1 MSIDQ
6 HPSAPTAAQSRVDT
20 RPPLD
25 LEGLLDGAR
34 ILVMG
39 GTGFLG
45 KVWFSM
51 LLHQFPQVGHCYLVV
66 RARTDK
72 NGRVRQT
79 SEQRFWAEV
88 ATSPTF
94 DPLRERYPG
103 AAFEAF
109 LRQKVTPIPGDI
121 TEELCGVP
129 AELRDALRGT
139 LDVLVNSSGVVDF
152 NPPLDYALNVNAFG
166 MKNLVALCRDL
177 GRLGTT
183 GLPLFHTSTCYVAGD
198 RTGAVDEVNPLSFPF
213 PKAADLD
220 RKHWDPEREISECLD
235 LVDNV
240 RHRANDAFRE
250 SAFLDQAKKNL
261 FDRNEPRRGSAL
273 ADELKKVRREF
284 EEQRLVAG
292 GNERAKFWGWHN
304 IYTYTKSIGEQIL
317 CLSGLRFTI
326 GRPAV
331 IESSLEYP
339 RVGWNEGINT
349 SAPLIYMAVQ
359 GPVRYPQQK
368 ETVLDVIPV
377 DMVASGMMV
386 SLGELL
392 EGTHRD
398 VYQYGSSDSA
408 PLPINRLIELVGLW
422 KRSHFR
428 NKSTGSPLMNALAAH
443 WEPTAI
449 SVSDYFATG
458 PAHRAEQVGEVSTWL
473 KRLTDTPLRDVVSPL
488 TSALDGLKKSLT
500 VQARITD
507 QFVPFMATHNYRF
520 SCANTRAAW
529 ARLPEAQRGVMS
541 WTPEKIDWRA
551 YLYEVHCPGI
561 HAHVS
566 PLIEERLSKPKKPLK
581 AYDHLIALLD
591 EVAERHDEAPAL
603 LRTHED
609 GFTRISYKS
618 MRARAESVAVRL
630 AAAGVQPGDR
640 VIISGANH
648 PSWPIACFGI
658 FRAGAVAVPLD
669 PGLDLVKARAI
680 CANAQPALALLDA
693 KAEAAYGAA
702 LVVNGAPV
710 KILDIHAASAPGAVG
725 KLPVVEL
732 TSDSLASVLYTSGT
746 TGDPKGV
753 MLTHGNFCAMTASI
767 GRLFPLN
774 DADRLLSVLPMH
786 HAFEFSC
793 GLLLPLSMGARII
806 YLDEINGDRLSYG
819 LQEGKVTAMVGVP
832 ALWQLLERR
841 IRNQVRQK
849 GQVFGMAFDG
859 ALNMNRAVA
868 ASVGIDLGRLLFGS
882 VHSRFGGHVRMLI
895 SGGAALPKDTQR
907 LFSGL
912 GLHMSEGYGLTEA
925 APVLTASAPKPGM
938 KAGNVGQAI
947 PGVEVRINEPNEAGV
962 GEVWAR
968 GANVMKGYFGNVV
981 ATEAVLTK
989 DGWLRT
995 GDMGKLDHK
1004 GRLSLVGRAKEV
1016 VVTATGENV
1025 YLDDVEAAL
1034 GTLRHVKEYVLVGI
1048 PDPRGGERLGM
1059 LAVPDGEEK
1068 LDRITLHERAQ
1079 TTIREAI
1086 EGLPTVQRPA
1096 VVHLVDADLPRT
1108 ATRKIQ
1114 RKESAAVLLKIVEAS
1129 AAKKGKGGGIGGPVM
1144 HAVAAVAGV
1153 DESAITSASRL
1164 REDFGF
1170 DSLMYVEL
1178 ASALEGVG
1186 QGRPDADSL
1195 SRVESVADIVALV
1208 GAPPVEPR
1216 TPKDP
1221 TENTPYYVPSA
1232 ISEAA
1237 KEGMRIVQAQFN
1249 GPGLGTKVYGRANIP
1264 QNRQTIVVSNHTSH
1278 LDMGLVKYAL
1288 GDYGNRVTAL
1298 AAKDYFFEGNRAKIT
1313 WFTHFTNVEPLDRKT
1328 GFRASMREARA
1339 VIDEGRVVLLFPEGT
1354 RQTDGTLG
1362 EFKPLVGK
1370 LSLDTGVDILPL
1382 YIDGAHK
1389 AMPKGRMMP
1398 TRRGI
1403 KVRVGL
1409 PLPAVELRRLTAG
1422 LKASDAARKATELLR
1437 MAVEKLGRGELL
1449 DISTLKPEDINVA
1462 VKLSPEAQ
1470 VERIFTG
1477 LPPRFTAEHFSE
1489 DRVWYFTLGGS
1500 DGPRATLRVTA
1511 AGATWHKGKPEG
1523 GADCVVK
1530 TSVEMFRKICEEGYA
1545 PDPSEFIS
1553 GAIKVSEI
1561 PLLIE
1566 FSQLFNLSE
1575 PRA

>member
-1 MSIDQ
+1 MNTDLNVN
-6 HPSAPTAAQSRVDT
+6 PAPVAPQRAA
-20 RPPLD
+20 PPLD
-25 LEGLLDGAR
+25 LDALFAGAR

-51 LLHQFPQVGHCYLVV
+51 LLHRFPQVGHCYLVV

-72 NGRVRQT
+72 NGKVRQT

-109 LRQKVTPIPGDI
+109 IRSKVTPIPGDI
-121 TEELCGVP
+121 TDPMCGVP
-129 AELRDALRGT
+129 DALRDELRGT

-177 GRLGTT
+177 GKPGTT

-198 RTGAVDEVNPLSFPF
+198 RTGAVDEVNPLTFPF
-213 PKAADLD
+213 PKAKDLD
-220 RKHWDPEREISECLD
+220 RKHWDPEREIAECLD

-261 FDRNEPRRGSAL
+261 YGRNEPRRGAAL
-273 ADELKKVRREF
+273 DDELKKVKREF
-284 EEQRLVAG
+284 EEQRLIEG
-292 GNERAKFWGWHN
+292 GTERAKFWGWHN

-331 IESSLEYP
+331 IESSLVYP
-339 RVGWNEGINT
+339 KVGWNEGINT

-359 GPVRYPQQK
+359 GPVRYPQQR

-392 EGTHRD
+392 EERHQA

-422 KRSHFR
+422 KRHHFR
-428 NKSTGSPLMNALAAH
+428 NKSSGNSLLNSLSAH

-449 SVSDYFATG
+449 SVQDYFESG
-458 PAHRAEQVGEVSTWL
+458 PAKRSEQVKAASTWL

-488 TSALDGLKKSLT
+488 TAALDGLGKSLT

-529 ARLPEAQRGVMS
+529 ARLPADQRGVMS
-541 WTPEKIDWRA
+541 WTPEDIDWRH
-551 YLYEVHCPGI
+551 YLYEIHCPGI

-566 PLIEERLSKPKKPLK
+566 PLIEERLNKPKKPLK
-581 AYDHLIALLD
+581 TYDHLLALLD

-603 LRTHED
+603 LRTHPD
-609 GFTRISYKS
+609 GFTRVSYKA
-618 MRARAESVAVRL
+618 MRARAEAVAVRL
-630 AAAGVQPGDR
+630 AAMGVRPGDR
-640 VIISGANH
+640 VLLSGNNH
-648 PSWPIACFGI
+648 PDWPIACFGI

-669 PGLDLVKARAI
+669 PGLDAAKASVI
-680 CANAQPALALLDA
+680 CANAGPT
-693 KAEAAYGAA
+693 AA
-702 LVVNGAPV
+702 
-710 KILDIHAASAPGAVG
+710 ILDGKAVGNFGLLLGADGEALPTLDLHAASAPGAVG
-725 KLPVVEL
+725 RLPVVEVGPD
-732 TSDSLASVLYTSGT
+732 TLASVLYTSGT

-753 MLTHGNFCAMTASI
+753 MLSHGNFCAMVASI
-767 GRLFPLN
+767 GRLFPLTE
-774 DADRLLSVLPMH
+774 DDRLLSVLPMH

-819 LQEGKVTAMVGVP
+819 LQEGRVTAMVGVP

-841 IRNQVRQK
+841 IRNQVKQR
-849 GQVFGMAFDG
+849 GQLFSMAFDG
-859 ALNMNRAVA
+859 ALNVNRSLA

-895 SGGAALPKDTQR
+895 SGAAALPKETQR

-925 APVLTASAPKPGM
+925 APVLTASLPKPGT
-938 KAGNVGQAI
+938 KPGNVGEAI
-947 PGVEVRINEPNEAGV
+947 PGVQIKIHEPNDQGV

-968 GANVMKGYFGNVV
+968 GPNVMKGYFGNVQ
-981 ATEAVLTK
+981 ATAAVLTP
-989 DGWLRT
+989 DGWLKT
-995 GDMGKLDHK
+995 GDMGKVDHK

-1034 GTLRHVKEYVLVGI
+1034 GTIKHVKEYVLVGV

-1059 LAVPDGEEK
+1059 LAVPDSEEK
-1068 LDRITLHERAQ
+1068 CDRLTLHERAQ
-1079 TTIREAI
+1079 TAIREAI
-1086 EGLPTVQRPA
+1086 EKLPQVQRPA
-1096 VVHLVDADLPRT
+1096 VTHLVDADLPRT
-1108 ATRKIQ
+1108 PTKKVK
-1114 RKESAAVLLKIVEAS
+1114 RKESAAVLIKIVDAS
-1129 AAKKGKGGGIGGPVM
+1129 ATRKGKGGIGGPVT
-1144 HAVAAVAGV
+1144 HAIAAVAGV
-1153 DESAITSASRL
+1153 DEGLVHGHSRL

-1178 ASALEGVG
+1178 ASALEAVG
-1186 QGRPDADSL
+1186 EGRPDADSL
-1195 SRVESVADIVALV
+1195 SRAETVGDIVRLV
-1208 GAPPVEPR
+1208 GAPPTEPR

-1221 TENTPYYVPSA
+1221 TENTPYPVPA
-1232 ISEAA
+1232 AVSEAA
-1237 KEGMRIVQAQFN
+1237 KEAMRVVQAQFN
-1249 GPGLGTKVYGRANIP
+1249 GPALGTKVYGRANIP
-1264 QNRQTIVVSNHTSH
+1264 QNRQTIVISNHTSH

-1288 GDYGNRVTAL
+1288 GDYGRQLTAL
-1298 AAKDYFFEGNRAKIT
+1298 AAKDYFFEGNRLKVT
-1313 WFTHFTNVEPLDRKT
+1313 WFTHFTNVEPLDRKG
-1328 GFRASMREARA
+1328 GFRTSMREARA
-1339 VIDEGRVVLLFPEGT
+1339 VIDQGKVVLIFPEGT

-1370 LSLDTGVDILPL
+1370 LSLDSGVDILPL

-1389 AMPKGRMMP
+1389 AMPKGRMLP

-1403 KVRVGL
+1403 KVRIGL
-1409 PLPAVELRRLTAG
+1409 PLPVEHLRRLTVG
-1422 LKASDAARKATELLR
+1422 MKASDAARRATELVR
-1437 MAVEKLGRGELL
+1437 MAVEALGRGELL
-1449 DISTLKPEDINVA
+1449 DISLLQPQDLTPTL
-1462 VKLSPEAQ
+1462 KLSPEQ
-1470 VERIFTG
+1470 VVERIMAG
-1477 LPPRFTAEHFSE
+1477 LPPRFQRDAFSE
-1489 DRVWYFTLGGS
+1489 DRTWYFTLGGS
-1500 DGPRATLRVTA
+1500 DGPRYTLQVTA
-1511 AGATWHKGKPEG
+1511 EGAQVHKGKPAN

-1530 TSVEMFRKICEEGYA
+1530 TSVEMFRKICEEAYA

-1575 PRA
+1575 ARA